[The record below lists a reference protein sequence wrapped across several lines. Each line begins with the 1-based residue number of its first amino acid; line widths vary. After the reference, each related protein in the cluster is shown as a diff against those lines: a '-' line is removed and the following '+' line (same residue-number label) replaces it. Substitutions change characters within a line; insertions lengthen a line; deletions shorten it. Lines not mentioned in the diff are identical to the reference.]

1 MIYHFKIYQAD
12 SKDIAKHAYLFE
24 PYRRVKD
31 SFSIDNYKL
40 VYEDDYH
47 IDLENINMTYILED
61 LFKIFNIARPKD
73 FKGHS
78 LSVSDVIE
86 INENKY
92 YCDSF
97 GFKKL

>member
-1 MIYHFKIYQAD
+1 MLYHFKIYQVD
-12 SKDIAKHAYLFE
+12 STKHEYLFE

-31 SFSIDNYKL
+31 HFSIDNYKL
-40 VYEDDYH
+40 VYEDDYN
-47 IDLENINMTYILED
+47 IELENIDMKYILED
-61 LFKIFNIARPKD
+61 LYKIFNIARPKD

-97 GFKKL
+97 GFVKL